1 MKATSLFGLFAT
13 LFVAAFVLV
22 GCESEDPATPAK
34 KGVSFDTSELL
45 SCMGGAG
52 EIAYE
57 IHTPIQGAELV
68 LSASSEPWLYNL
80 SVDEE
85 KQAICFYY
93 DRYAADFGAPD
104 RQTTFQVSY
113 GDSEPYVV
121 TLTQAG
127 PREVFEVTFLE
138 ISPNSIDVAVTPEND
153 EIAYLVGKTTE
164 EEIQRA
170 GSLDRIV
177 LELANDYVDSFYGD
191 ILDKVL
197 LKGAYP
203 ASEGDEPIS
212 CKWDNLTSIPYFYVA
227 GIGRNA
233 RNEAILSTPVH
244 AYPIELPETPVLTLE
259 QSRYSVGLEAG
270 ELTVPYTLANPL
282 EGKEITLEVAPS
294 GSWITSAEV
303 LDGVIKIAYTRNRA
317 AIARVEN
324 IAVTY
329 PYAEPAVITIEQAAD
344 LDQEPITFEL
354 EVLESHFNRAVVN
367 LTPSDPTVKYVL
379 NGISK
384 SEYEGYPYY
393 GSDEALW
400 QGELSNPYYPVPAY
414 TGVKENF
421 SVAISPSDY
430 YGWDWYIYA
439 YAISDD
445 ETMAISEVK
454 KVFVKVVNDTPKLAF
469 VNSSIEVPAEGGI
482 VEAPYTLE
490 NPLEG
495 GYLTV
500 DGALMDYYEMID
512 DPTVEVDEQKG
523 VLRFRVNPY
532 DPEQKY
538 HDATIFIAYFETPT
552 STSSICGAS
561 LKIHQKAPA
570 K

>member
-1 MKATSLFGLFAT
+1 M
-13 LFVAAFVLV
+13 
-22 GCESEDPATPAK
+22 
-34 KGVSFDTSELL
+34 
-45 SCMGGAG
+45 
-52 EIAYE
+52 
-57 IHTPIQGAELV
+57 
-68 LSASSEPWLYNL
+68 
-80 SVDEE
+80 
-85 KQAICFYY
+85 
-93 DRYAADFGAPD
+93 
-104 RQTTFQVSY
+104 
-113 GDSEPYVV
+113 
-121 TLTQAG
+121 
-127 PREVFEVTFLE
+127 
-138 ISPNSIDVAVTPEND
+138 
-153 EIAYLVGKTTE
+153 
-164 EEIQRA
+164 
-170 GSLDRIV
+170 
-177 LELANDYVDSFYGD
+177 
-191 ILDKVL
+191 
-197 LKGAYP
+197 
-203 ASEGDEPIS
+203 
-212 CKWDNLTSIPYFYVA
+212 
-227 GIGRNA
+227 
-233 RNEAILSTPVH
+233 
-244 AYPIELPETPVLTLE
+244 
-259 QSRYSVGLEAG
+259 
-270 ELTVPYTLANPL
+270 TVPYTLANPL

-500 DGALMDYYEMID
+500 DGALMDYHEMID
-512 DPTVEVDEQKG
+512 DPTAEVDEQKG

>member
-1 MKATSLFGLFAT
+1 MKATSLFGLFTT

-22 GCESEDPATPAK
+22 GCESDPAVPAK
-34 KGVSFDTSELL
+34 TGISFETSEAL
-45 SCMGGAG
+45 SCMGGSG

-57 IHTPIQGAELV
+57 IHTPIEGAELV

-80 SVDEE
+80 SVDE
-85 KQAICFYY
+85 QRQMISFYY
-93 DRYAADFGAPD
+93 DRYAAEFGAPD
-104 RQTTFQVSY
+104 RQTTFRVSY
-113 GDSEPYVV
+113 GDSEPYVI

-138 ISPNSIDVAVTPEND
+138 ITPNSAYVAVAPESE

-164 EEIQRA
+164 EEIQQA

-177 LELANDYVDSFYGD
+177 LELANGYVDSFYGD

-197 LKGAYP
+197 LMGTYP
-203 ASEGDEPIS
+203 ASEDQEPIS
-212 CKWDNLTSIPYFYVA
+212 CKWDELTSTPYFYVA

-244 AYPIELPETPVLTLE
+244 AYPVELPETPVLTLE
-259 QSRYSVGLEAG
+259 QSHFSVGIEAG
-270 ELTVPYTLANPL
+270 ELNIPYTLQNPL
-282 EGKEITLEVAPS
+282 DGKEITLEVAPS

-303 LDGVIKIAYTRNRA
+303 LDGQIKILYTRNRA

-324 IAVTY
+324 IAVNY
-329 PYAEPAVITIEQAAD
+329 PYAEPAVITIEQAPD
-344 LDQEPITFEL
+344 LDQEPISFEL
-354 EVLESHFNRAVVN
+354 EVLESHFNRVLVN

-384 SEYEGYPYY
+384 SEYEGYPHY

-400 QGELSNPYYPVPAY
+400 QGELSSSFYTAPVY
-414 TGVKENF
+414 TGEKENF

-445 ETMAISEVK
+445 ETMAISEVE
-454 KVFVKVVNDTPKLAF
+454 KVLITVVNDTPKLSF
-469 VNSSIEVPAEGGI
+469 VNTSIEVLAEGGI
-482 VEAPYTLE
+482 VEAPYILQ
-490 NPLEG
+490 NPIEG

-512 DPTVEVDEQKG
+512 DPTVEIDEQKS

-538 HDATIFIAYFETPT
+538 HDATIFIAYFENPS
-552 STSSICGAS
+552 STTSICGAS

-570 K
+570 N